1 MSYKIDRNNYAQ
13 TYGPT
18 TGDRVRLADTE
29 LIIEVEK
36 DLTTYGDE
44 VKFGGGKVIR
54 DGFVS
59 RGLGDVYKR
68 QVSASLTLSPV
79 VGP

>member
-1 MSYKIDRNNYAQ
+1 MSYKIDRKTYAQ

-18 TGDRVRLADTE
+18 TGDRLRLADTE
-29 LIIEVEK
+29 LFIEVEK

-44 VKFGGGKVIR
+44 VKSFSTSIK
-54 DGFVS
+54 S
-59 RGLGDVYKR
+59 S
-68 QVSASLTLSPV
+68 VSASLTLSPV

>member
-1 MSYKIDRNNYAQ
+1 MSFKINRNTYAQ

-29 LIIEVEK
+29 LFIEVEK

-44 VKFGGGKVIR
+44 LNSEEVKLFEMGW
-54 DGFVS
+54 D
-59 RGLGDVYKR
+59 
-68 QVSASLTLSPV
+68 SLK
-79 VGP
+79 